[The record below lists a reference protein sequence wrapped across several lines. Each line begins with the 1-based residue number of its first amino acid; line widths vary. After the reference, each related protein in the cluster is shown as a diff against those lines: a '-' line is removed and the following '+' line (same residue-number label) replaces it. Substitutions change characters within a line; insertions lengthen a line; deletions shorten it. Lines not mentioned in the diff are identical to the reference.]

1 MNKIILLNNRPV
13 GKPVLSDFKFVTEAM
28 PVPDDG
34 EILLKTLY
42 VSVDPY
48 LRGRMNDAKSYV
60 PAFQLNKPIQS
71 GMIAE
76 VTDSNH
82 SGYKIGDIVSG
93 NLEWKEYQVST
104 GKGLQV
110 IHTADIY
117 LTAYLG
123 ILGMTGLTAYLG
135 LSEIAVPKPGETMI
149 VSGAAG
155 AVGSIAG
162 QLGKIM
168 GCRVVGI
175 TGSDQKVALLKSKF
189 HFDEAINYKNTVDL
203 TRAIKTACP
212 DGVDIYFDNVGG
224 KISDAVLNNINKH
237 ARIPVCGYISMYNET
252 MQVLGPYVQPVLVSK
267 SALMQGFI
275 VGDFADKFAEAKK
288 QLFNWL
294 RDGKLTYHETII
306 NGFEQIPQAFL
317 GLFEGKNEGKMIVK
331 I

>member
-331 I
+331 M

>member
-1 MNKIILLNNRPV
+1 MNKVILLNNRPV

-93 NLEWKEYQVST
+93 NLEWKEYQVAT

>member
-1 MNKIILLNNRPV
+1 MCS
-13 GKPVLSDFKFVTEAM
+13 SD
-28 PVPDDG
+28 
-34 EILLKTLY
+34 L
-42 VSVDPY
+42 
-48 LRGRMNDAKSYV
+48 
-60 PAFQLNKPIQS
+60 
-71 GMIAE
+71 
-76 VTDSNH
+76 
-82 SGYKIGDIVSG
+82 
-93 NLEWKEYQVST
+93 
-104 GKGLQV
+104 
-110 IHTADIY
+110 
-117 LTAYLG
+117 
-123 ILGMTGLTAYLG
+123 LG